1 MSIDLDQSQDKM
13 KMREEALRRK
23 EKENSKKE
31 EQMKDQLDQIRN
43 MRSAM
48 DATMQEL
55 EARELVMTDAESK
68 HGSLLQR
75 EEAITRRERDV
86 DAKEETLRERL
97 IEATKRDQEAADFF
111 KQRQREYEEK
121 LFPLAAREQELVRR
135 EMEAHAMNHDLE
147 VKYKQL
153 NKHVAAEEEKE
164 KVRDKAFR
172 DREQALRDQMG
183 QTERRQQEL
192 EQLNQHLTEKQRLL
206 KAEHV
211 ENDGRD
217 REIKWREEQL
227 RIAQAEMTELKT
239 KLIKWEG
246 KLAVDE
252 EANRVEQ
259 SRVSMRQAELALRET
274 EIAEKTNKLLA
285 MDEDIQRREDLS
297 KRTLESVNA
306 SLLSSERQRAEVEDA
321 KRSIQTTQSD
331 LAARESGIRDKEAR
345 LNEVEQRL
353 RLQTKAL
360 DEKESAIKSWIME
373 LQYREQSSSAAAT
386 STKFQPGE
394 LANAPLEAIQERY
407 ITMMGGGAGAA
418 SSAAGKKGAPPARG
432 SASRMLLQPLGG
444 ASGGRHTTST
454 PTTATPG
461 ATMEPLGDA
470 AESVAQEV
478 RRCQLEDMVEQYMI
492 MLYAMSDSDR
502 KKLLS
507 PSDELHITT
516 MEHRNRELVSE
527 LQFLWLTL
535 VGKQQPKAAVTSS
548 SAKLTRELASFGY
561 QFSQSDWA
569 SYYQTL
575 RSEAVRRRNDV
586 VCESIAKLTELLSIL
601 RDRVGEETLL
611 SVKAAR
617 DELKNSSG
625 ISKIR
630 RSELGK
636 SLPVGRATNATALL
650 APLRSVQGEH
660 QPAAANDEANSDDDE
675 VSGDSDSQ
683 KKKKKPTASLASAA
697 KSNEMRAQLISSLPE
712 YLRHHYDE

>member
-164 KVRDKAFR
+164 KVRDKSFR
-172 DREQALRDQMG
+172 DREQALRDQMS

-252 EANRVEQ
+252 ETNRVEQ

-285 MDEDIQRREDLS
+285 MDEDIQRREELS
-297 KRTLESVNA
+297 KKTLESVNS
-306 SLLSSERQRAEVEDA
+306 SLTTSERQRAEVEEA
-321 KRSIQTTQSD
+321 KRLVDMQQKD
-331 LAARESGIRDKEAR
+331 LAAREDGIREKESR
-345 LNEVEQRL
+345 LSEIEQRL

-360 DEKESAIKSWIME
+360 DEKESAVKSWIME
-373 LQYREQSSSAAAT
+373 LQYREQSSGSTAAAT
-386 STKFQPGE
+386 TKFQPGE
-394 LANAPLEAIQERY
+394 LVGAPLEAIQERY
-407 ITMMGGGAGAA
+407 ITMTGGGAGA
-418 SSAAGKKGAPPARG
+418 SSAASGKKGTPPPARG
-432 SASRMLLQPLGG
+432 SASRMLLQPLNA
-444 ASGGRHTTST
+444 ASGRQVSS
-454 PTTATPG
+454 PTPG
-461 ATMEPLGDA
+461 ATTEPLGDA
-470 AESVAQEV
+470 ADSVAQEV
-478 RRCQLEDMVEQYMI
+478 KRCQLEDMVEQYMI
-492 MLYAMSDSDR
+492 MLYAMSDAER

-507 PSDELHITT
+507 SSDELQITT
-516 MEHRNRELVSE
+516 IEHRNRELVSE

-535 VGKQQPKAAVTSS
+535 VGKQQPKAAITSS

-575 RSEAVRRRNDV
+575 RSEAVRRRNDIV
-586 VCESIAKLTELLSIL
+586 SESIAKLTEL
-601 RDRVGEETLL
+601 
-611 SVKAAR
+611 
-617 DELKNSSG
+617 
-625 ISKIR
+625 
-630 RSELGK
+630 
-636 SLPVGRATNATALL
+636 
-650 APLRSVQGEH
+650 
-660 QPAAANDEANSDDDE
+660 
-675 VSGDSDSQ
+675 
-683 KKKKKPTASLASAA
+683 
-697 KSNEMRAQLISSLPE
+697 
-712 YLRHHYDE
+712 